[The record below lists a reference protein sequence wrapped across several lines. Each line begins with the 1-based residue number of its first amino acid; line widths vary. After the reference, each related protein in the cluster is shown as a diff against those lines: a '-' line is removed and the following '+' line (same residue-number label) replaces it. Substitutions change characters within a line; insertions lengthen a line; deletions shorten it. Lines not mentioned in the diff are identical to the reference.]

1 MFSLESNLIP
11 EIWDN
16 AKPRLCKALG
26 DYLKQAEIEVKAGRE
41 SLYRV
46 GDTYMLL
53 RGEQSPI
60 GSKELVVVALAGDMA
75 AGTLSAI
82 HHGVANG
89 FESIRAHFSKR
100 GAYRY
105 IQRKLQLPVREIE
118 TDKDEYVLQI
128 RFEDMGG
135 RSSSKSD
142 AKTVTTT
149 TNKSNSQVIGGDNNG
164 FALSGIENSDINL
177 SMTDHGAM
185 AVAGKTAEEA
195 FNFGTDALD
204 FASDTVDTSF
214 SFGENA
220 LDSALDA
227 NENALNGAFGFG
239 ERALDANANLSE
251 YAIGANSDLSEH
263 AIDSIKSMAGQQT
276 ETTKAA
282 IAMAN
287 AAKGRE
293 QTGENESNNEL
304 LKNISLMVGIVVS
317 LITMAYLVA
326 GKKS

>member
-11 EIWDN
+11 ETWGN

-26 DYLKQAEIEVKAGRE
+26 DHLKQAEIEVQEGRE

-46 GDTYMLL
+46 DDTYLLL
-53 RGEQSPI
+53 RGEQSQS
-60 GSKELVVVALAGDMA
+60 GSKELVVVALAGDIA

-82 HHGVANG
+82 NHGRTNG
-89 FESIRAHFSKR
+89 FDSIRAHFSKS

-105 IQRKLQLPVREIE
+105 IQRKLRLPVREIE
-118 TDKDEYVLQI
+118 THKNEHVLQI
-128 RFEDMGG
+128 RFDDMGG
-135 RSSSKSD
+135 KSSSKSD

-149 TNKSNSQVIGGDNNG
+149 TNKSNSQGIGGDNNG

-177 SMTDHGAM
+177 TMTDHGAM
-185 AVAGKTAEEA
+185 AVAGRTAEEA

-204 FASDTVDTSF
+204 FASDTADKSFAFGEKALDGAF
-214 SFGENA
+214 SFGE
-220 LDSALDA
+220 D
-227 NENALNGAFGFG
+227 ALN
-239 ERALDANANLSE
+239 ANT
-251 YAIGANSDLSEH
+251 DLSAH

-287 AAKGRE
+287 ASKARE

-304 LKNISLMVGIVVS
+304 LKNVSLMVGILVS
-317 LITMAYLVA
+317 VLTMAYMFA
-326 GKKS
+326 GRKQ

>member
-11 EIWDN
+11 ETWGN

-26 DYLKQAEIEVKAGRE
+26 DYLKQAEIEVQEGRE

-46 GDTYMLL
+46 EDTYMLL
-53 RGEQSPI
+53 RGEQSQS

-82 HHGVANG
+82 NHGKANG
-89 FESIRAHFSKR
+89 FDSIRAHFSKR
-100 GAYRY
+100 GAHRY
-105 IQRKLQLPVREIE
+105 IQRKLRLPVREVE
-118 TDKDEYVLQI
+118 THKNEHVLQI
-128 RFEDMGG
+128 RFDDMGG
-135 RSSSKSD
+135 KSSSRSD

-149 TNKSNSQVIGGDNNG
+149 TNKSNSQGIGGDNNG

-185 AVAGKTAEEA
+185 AVAGRTAEEA
-195 FNFGTDALD
+195 FKFGTDALD
-204 FASDTVDTSF
+204 FSADTVDAS
-214 SFGENA
+214 
-220 LDSALDA
+220 L
-227 NENALNGAFGFG
+227 GFG
-239 ERALDANANLSE
+239 ESALDANANLSE
-251 YAIGANSDLSEH
+251 Y

-282 IAMAN
+282 LAIAG
-287 AAKGRE
+287 AAKARE

-304 LKNISLMVGIVVS
+304 LKNVSLMVGILVS
-317 LITMAYLVA
+317 LLTMAYMFA
-326 GKKS
+326 GRKQ

>member
-11 EIWDN
+11 ETWGN

-26 DYLKQAEIEVKAGRE
+26 DYLKQAEIEVQEGRE

-46 GDTYMLL
+46 EDTYMLL
-53 RGEQSPI
+53 RGEQSQS

-82 HHGVANG
+82 NHGKANG
-89 FESIRAHFSKR
+89 FNSIRAHFSKR
-100 GAYRY
+100 GAHRY
-105 IQRKLQLPVREIE
+105 IQRKLRLPVREVE
-118 TDKDEYVLQI
+118 THKNEHVLQI
-128 RFEDMGG
+128 RFDDMGG
-135 RSSSKSD
+135 KSSSRSD

-149 TNKSNSQVIGGDNNG
+149 TNKSNSQGIGGDNNG

-185 AVAGKTAEEA
+185 AVAGRTAEEA
-195 FNFGTDALD
+195 FKFGTDALD
-204 FASDTVDTSF
+204 FSADTV
-214 SFGENA
+214 NA
-220 LDSALDA
+220 SL
-227 NENALNGAFGFG
+227 GFG
-239 ERALDANANLSE
+239 ESALDANAN
-251 YAIGANSDLSEH
+251 LSEH

-282 IAMAN
+282 LAIAG
-287 AAKGRE
+287 AAKARE

-304 LKNISLMVGIVVS
+304 LKNVS
-317 LITMAYLVA
+317 LIVGILVSLLTMAYMFA
-326 GKKS
+326 GRKQ